1 MIFLFFLFQTIPLFF
16 DSFYQE
22 DLKYITF
29 FVEESDCAYKII
41 PKKIFHFSSYK
52 RFMSR
57 CDSKTDFFMIEYS
70 KRGDVMRYKNPQ
82 RYKHGNRH
90 KATQKTYTD

>member
-1 MIFLFFLFQTIPLFF
+1 
-16 DSFYQE
+16 
-22 DLKYITF
+22 
-29 FVEESDCAYKII
+29 
-41 PKKIFHFSSYK
+41 
-52 RFMSR
+52 MSR

-90 KATQKTYTD
+90 KVTQKTYTDCTQFIK